1 MEREKTVANDVT
13 DRGDSAKYTNK
24 SYNPKTKKT
33 TNPIKK
39 RADLNRHLPNDD
51 TQMANRFRNTLNVP
65 GNQGNAKL
73 PRGTTSQR
81 SEWPSLAS
89 SQETKA
95 GGGVEKGEP
104 SCTAGGDG
112 NWHNHC
118 GDQ

>member
-51 TQMANRFRNTLNVP
+51 TQRPTGP
-65 GNQGNAKL
+65 G
-73 PRGTTSQR
+73 TR
-81 SEWPSLAS
+81 STCLVTR
-89 SQETKA
+89 ETPNSHE
-95 GGGVEKGEP
+95 GPPHSGQNG
-104 SCTAGGDG
+104 
-112 NWHNHC
+112 HH
-118 GDQ
+118 